1 MIEGEKYYCPYCSK
15 EISSLIDE
23 IETRRNSRPPPR
35 LIASDPDFFPYYCVF
50 CGGKFFLRRHMGWIV
65 IDKLDREET
74 IGKIRELH
82 DKIKK
87 EIDSY
92 NHYHYIANQGF
103 FSDGG
108 IDLLYKVT
116 KRGNE
121 RMMKPIKEYLEVL
134 IPEIRVLIEE
144 LKTSY
149 RSAHDAEPSQDMEK
163 IIKRYEH
170 GATFTVDK
178 IRI

>member
-50 CGGKFFLRRHMGWIV
+50 CGGKFFLRHRLGRIV
-65 IDKLDREET
+65 IDKVDRDET
-74 IGKIRELH
+74 IIKIRKLH
-82 DKIKK
+82 NTIKN
-87 EIDSY
+87 EIDMY
-92 NHYHYIANQGF
+92 NRYHHTANEGF
-103 FSDGG
+103 FGDSG
-108 IDLLYKVT
+108 INFLYKVQ

-121 RMMKPIKEYLEVL
+121 RMMKPIREDLEVL
-134 IPEIRVLIEE
+134 IPKIRGLIEE

-149 RSAHDAEPSQDMEK
+149 RIAGGIVSQEVEE

-170 GATFTVDK
+170 GATFTADK
-178 IRI
+178 FQI